1 MFSIIFGQDAGKWK
15 GYNYENKTATPI
27 IKQDQLRTELHS
39 VKLTK
44 PSGYKSI
51 NSSSLKINNY

>member
-44 PSGYKSI
+44 PSAYKNI
-51 NSSSLKINNY
+51 NASSLQFNKH

>member
-1 MFSIIFGQDAGKWK
+1 MFSIIFGQDAGKWR
-15 GYNYENKTATPI
+15 GQNYENKVGIPI

-39 VKLTK
+39 VKHTK

>member
-15 GYNYENKTATPI
+15 GYNYENKTAIPI